1 MIKFT
6 KNRILCGLLALCAT
20 LCLPEKALAQ
30 GGVEAAWANSLT
42 AMKAKEWAK
51 AHAILA
57 KAVAQYDGR
66 AKTLFGPRFG
76 WFWYHKGYCELK
88 LRQWEAAME
97 SFKACYTKYPN

>member
-1 MIKFT
+1 MIQFT
-6 KNRILCGLLALCAT
+6 KNRILCGLLALCAS
-20 LCLPEKALAQ
+20 LCLPEKSLAQ
-30 GGVEAAWANSLT
+30 GGVETAWANSLT

-88 LRQWEAAME
+88 LRQWEEVME
-97 SFKACYTKYPN
+97 SFEA

>member
-42 AMKAKEWAK
+42 AMTVSYT
-51 AHAILA
+51 HL
-57 KAVAQYDGR
+57 
-66 AKTLFGPRFG
+66 TLPTI
-76 WFWYHKGYCELK
+76 Y
-88 LRQWEAAME
+88 
-97 SFKACYTKYPN
+97 SV